1 MTSEGG
7 AGRAWT
13 RRTKLVCT
21 LGPATAERVDELVAT
36 GMDVARLNFSHGDPE
51 FLAAAAGRVR
61 DAAQAAGRPVALLG
75 DLSGPKIRL
84 GQLNGGSVTLEP
96 GTAFELRPDVSKGM
110 GDPAGA
116 GVSYR
121 ELATDIQVGDRV
133 LLADGAVELRV
144 IGAADAVATEV
155 VRGGTIR
162 SRAGVSIPSE
172 RLSVPALTDK
182 DRADVPR
189 AVDLGVDYV
198 AQSFVR
204 RAADI
209 TSLRT
214 LLGEATV
221 GIVAKIETRPA
232 VDDFDAILDVVDA
245 VMIARGDL
253 GVELPYEEVP
263 IIQKQ
268 LVRRALD
275 RGVPTIVATQM
286 LESMVEAP
294 RPTRAEA
301 SDVANAVFDGADAIM
316 LSGETAI
323 GKFPIL
329 AAEAAIRI
337 ARLCE
342 EKGAAHLPSGAREL
356 PGTDTGAL
364 THAAVALARA
374 EDDVAGIACYTRSGW
389 TARMLA
395 ALRPPVP
402 VLAFTP
408 NERVVSNLALVH
420 GVRARSCAD
429 ADVGAGGLELLSRL
443 LAHEPA
449 VPPGAAVVLVAS
461 TAQPDTGPNAIEMYR
476 VPTGAPA

>member
-1 MTSEGG
+1 MDHQGT
-7 AGRAWT
+7 T
-13 RRTKLVCT
+13 TVRRTKLVCT
-21 LGPATAERVDELVAT
+21 LGPATVDRVDELVAT
-36 GMDVARLNFSHGDPE
+36 GMDVARLNFSHGDSG
-51 FLAAAAGRVR
+51 FLGTAAGRVR
-61 DAAQAAGRPVALLG
+61 DAARAAGRPVALLG

-84 GQLNGGSVTLEP
+84 GQLGNGSVTLDP
-96 GTAFELRPDVSKGM
+96 GSPFELRPDGGGGT
-110 GDPAGA
+110 GDATGA

-121 ELATDIQVGDRV
+121 DLATDIQAGDRV

-144 IGAADAVATEV
+144 VGAGDTVATEV
-155 VRGGTIR
+155 IRGGTIR

-189 AVDLGVDYV
+189 ALDLGVDYI

-204 RAADI
+204 RAADV

-214 LLGEATV
+214 VLGDAAV

-232 VDDFDAILDVVDA
+232 VDDFDAILEVVDA

-275 RGVPTIVATQM
+275 RGIPTIVATQM

-323 GKFPIL
+323 GRFPIL

-342 EKGAAHLPSGAREL
+342 EKGAAHMAPGAREL
-356 PGTDTGAL
+356 PGTDVGAL

-374 EDDVAGIACYTRSGW
+374 EDDVAAIACYTRTGW
-389 TARMLA
+389 TARTLA

-408 NERVVSNLALVH
+408 DERVVAQLALVH

-429 ADVGAGGLELLSRL
+429 ADVGTGGLSL
-443 LAHEPA
+443 LARLVPSDPA
-449 VPPGAAVVLVAS
+449 VPAGAAVVLVAS

-476 VPTGAPA
+476 VPETHET

>member
-1 MTSEGG
+1 MTAEGEP
-7 AGRAWT
+7 GRAWT

-21 LGPATAERVDELVAT
+21 LGPATADRVDELVAT
-36 GMDVARLNFSHGDPE
+36 GMDVARLNFSHGEPS
-51 FLAAAAGRVR
+51 FLTAAAGRVR
-61 DAAQAAGRPVALLG
+61 DAARAAGRPVALLG

-84 GQLNGGSVTLEP
+84 GQLEGGTVTLEP
-96 GTAFELRPDVSKGM
+96 GASFELRPDGGGTI
-110 GDPAGA
+110 GDQTGA
-116 GVSYR
+116 DVSYR
-121 ELATDIQVGDRV
+121 ELAVDIRTGDRV

-144 IGAADAVATEV
+144 VDAHATVTTDV

-189 AVDLGVDYV
+189 ALELGVDYV

-204 RAADI
+204 RAADV
-209 TSLRT
+209 TALRSI
-214 LLGEATV
+214 LGDAPV
-221 GIVAKIETRPA
+221 SIVAKIETRPA
-232 VDDFDAILDVVDA
+232 VEDFDAILDVVDA

-275 RGVPTIVATQM
+275 RGVPSIVATQM

-342 EKGAAHLPSGAREL
+342 EKGAAHLAQGSRNL
-356 PGTDTGAL
+356 PGTDAGAL
-364 THAAVALARA
+364 SHAAVALARA

-408 NERVVSNLALVH
+408 HERVVSQLALVH

-429 ADVGAGGLELLSRL
+429 ADLGAGGLELLARL
-443 LAHEPA
+443 LAHDPA

-476 VPTGAPA
+476 VPPRTPD